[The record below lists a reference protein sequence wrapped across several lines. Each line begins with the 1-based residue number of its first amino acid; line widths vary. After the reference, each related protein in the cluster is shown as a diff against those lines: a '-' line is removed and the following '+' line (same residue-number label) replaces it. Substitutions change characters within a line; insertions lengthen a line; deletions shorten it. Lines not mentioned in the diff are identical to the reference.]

1 MSSNCKYSVSSYIV
15 AGSSGFFSHIFNVTE
30 VWHLNAK
37 KCILHVEATDTST
50 GESVT
55 LSGSFRVFGHREKY
69 FCSVNMINTGTEL
82 MPADGWVEFISVG
95 NSINFTCEV
104 DGEECPCTLMKLEVS

>member
-1 MSSNCKYSVSSYIV
+1 MQR
-15 AGSSGFFSHIFNVTE
+15 
-30 VWHLNAK
+30 
-37 KCILHVEATDTST
+37 ILRVEATDTST

-69 FCSVNMINTGTEL
+69 FCSVNMINIGTEL
-82 MPADGWVEFISVG
+82 MPADGWVEFISVA

-104 DGEECPCTLMKLEVS
+104 DGEECPCT